1 MGEIKEEEMRLSENI
16 RHFRKLR
23 NLSQDE
29 IAKKLGYKSFTTI
42 QKWETGASE
51 PPVGK
56 LYELAGILQVNIMD
70 LLSDETDVINAFNA
84 QKAKIATDALVQI
97 ATSHE
102 AMGGIN
108 LHTKKSAAKIL
119 SKTLISW
126 LKSDDKE
133 DLIKMAAILEFTSES
148 KLINLKDFIIN
159 QYYDADIDLQFKEY
173 VEKEMKS

>member
-1 MGEIKEEEMRLSENI
+1 MRLSENI

-23 NLSQDE
+23 NLAQDE

-56 LYELAGILQVNIMD
+56 LYELADILQVNIMD

-84 QKAKIATDALVQI
+84 QKAKIAIDALVQI

-102 AMGGIN
+102 AMGGKE

-119 SKTLISW
+119 SEALISC
-126 LKSDDKE
+126 LKSNNKN
-133 DLIKMAAILEFTSES
+133 DLIKLAAIFKFTDET
-148 KLINLKDFIIN
+148 KLVSLKRFIIR
-159 QYYDADIDLQFKEY
+159 QYYDENIDLQFKEY

>member
-1 MGEIKEEEMRLSENI
+1 MRLSENI

-56 LYELAGILQVNIMD
+56 LYELADILQVNIMD

-84 QKAKIATDALVQI
+84 QKAEIATDALVQI
-97 ATSHE
+97 ATSHK
-102 AMGGIN
+102 AMGGNN
-108 LHTKKSAAKIL
+108 LHAKKFAVEIL
-119 SKTLISW
+119 SKTLIEC
-126 LKSDDKE
+126 LKSNNKN
-133 DLIKMAAILEFTSES
+133 DLIKLAAIFKFTDET
-148 KLINLKDFIIN
+148 KLVSLKRFIIR
-159 QYYDADIDLQFKEY
+159 QYYDEDIDLQFKEY